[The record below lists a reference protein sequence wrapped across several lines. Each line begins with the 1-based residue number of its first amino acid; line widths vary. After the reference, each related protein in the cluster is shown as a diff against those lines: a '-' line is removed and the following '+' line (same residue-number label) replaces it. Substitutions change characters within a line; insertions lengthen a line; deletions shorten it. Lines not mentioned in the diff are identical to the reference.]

1 MILLRG
7 YLILGWLLLAGI
19 TAWAV
24 TTLGLEGGKVFFS
37 DFAHAWRASFYT
49 DFLLHVLPIAAWVF
63 WREPSK
69 PVGLL
74 CALGTTMGGLFTLV
88 YLLVAS
94 YRSGGDV
101 RRLLLGHHASPAHG

>member
-7 YLILGWLLLAGI
+7 YLLLGWLLLAGI

-24 TTLGLEGGKVFFS
+24 SSLGLDGGKVFFD

-49 DFLLHVLPIAAWVF
+49 DFLLHVVPVTAWVI
-63 WREPSK
+63 WREPSR

-74 CALGTTMGGLFTLV
+74 CGAGTLLGGLFTLL
-88 YLLVAS
+88 YLLAAT
-94 YRSGGDV
+94 YRAGGDP
-101 RRLLLGHHASPAHG
+101 RKLMLGRHA